1 MIIVVMGVMGVG
13 KSTVGA
19 ALASRLSWRFIDADD
34 FHDEASWLR
43 LERGEPLSDAE
54 RGPWLARLQRELT
67 ATAARGESAVL
78 ACSALRS
85 KYRRALV
92 PPGAG
97 PDAVRFVYLD
107 ADATLIAERLARRK
121 HHRAA
126 PALLASQFDTLEVPG
141 DALSLPAAETP
152 ARLVE
157 AIVDRWSLT
166 THLESR

>member
-19 ALASRLSWRFIDADD
+19 ALASRLGWRFIEGDD

-43 LERGEPLSDAE
+43 LEQGKPLSDAE
-54 RGPWLARLQRELT
+54 REPWLARLQRELA
-67 ATAARGESAVL
+67 ATVGRGESAVL
-78 ACSALRS
+78 ACSALRG

-92 PPGAG
+92 PPGV
-97 PDAVRFVYLD
+97 PPETVRFVYLD
-107 ADATLIAERLARRK
+107 ADATLIAARLAQRK

-126 PALLASQFDTLEVPG
+126 PALLASQFDTLEIPG

-152 ARLVE
+152 ARLIE
-157 AIVDRWSLT
+157 AIIDKWSLT
-166 THLESR
+166 THVESR